1 MKTKQQ
7 ILKETLEYYHA
18 DPSSRAVNK
27 TGGCEYLTDDGRM
40 CAFGRCEIQAL
51 HAPSFDSFNKLN
63 ERVEGRFHGEN
74 DMNETLKGEYRGHSM
89 NFWSSIQHFHDSPR
103 YWNETG
109 VSVCG
114 LNHFNK
120 LMVEFS

>member
-7 ILKETLEYYHA
+7 ILKETLEYYHE
-18 DPSSRAVNK
+18 DTSRRATNK
-27 TGGCEYLTDDGRM
+27 GGGCEYLTEDGRM

-51 HAPSFDSFNKLN
+51 HAPWSDSSNKLQ
-63 ERVEGRFHGEN
+63 ESVSGRFNDEN
-74 DMNETLKGEYRGHSM
+74 DMNQTLKEEYRGHSM
-89 NFWSSIQHFHDSPR
+89 EFWSDLQHFHDSPN
-103 YWNETG
+103 YWTETG
-109 VSVCG
+109 VSACG